1 MTDRTHIITALHAL
15 SGADL
20 SLYSYAEHGI
30 EADLE
35 YAIDASERLTK
46 ALNNERDR
54 IKQSREIV

>member
-15 SGADL
+15 NGADV

-35 YAIDASERLTK
+35 YAIDAAKRLVE
-46 ALNNERDR
+46 ALNNEIDR
-54 IKQSREIV
+54 IKQTRKH